1 MLRYFIQ
8 QVHRRR
14 WSKPRMVICVPS
26 GVTGVE
32 RRAVQEAAEY
42 AGARVPAYIIEEP
55 MAAAIGAGLPVA
67 SPIGSMIVDIGGGT
81 TEVAVLSLGGV
92 VASQSSR
99 VGGDELDEAILQYLK
114 KEHGIATGSRT
125 AEEIKIALGSATPLV
140 DEMRAEIRG
149 RDLLTGLPR
158 TLEIN
163 TREIREAIEDRVAD
177 IVDAIKVTLDRTPPE
192 LAADI
197 MERGITLTGGGSLLN
212 GLSQRIRA
220 EPGMPVWMA
229 PDPRLSVV
237 LGAGRALE
245 EFGTF
250 GDVIFDDTPE

>member
-1 MLRYFIQ
+1 M
-8 QVHRRR
+8 
-14 WSKPRMVICVPS
+14 
-26 GVTGVE
+26 
-32 RRAVQEAAEY
+32 
-42 AGARVPAYIIEEP
+42 
-55 MAAAIGAGLPVA
+55 
-67 SPIGSMIVDIGGGT
+67 
-81 TEVAVLSLGGV
+81 
-92 VASQSSR
+92 
-99 VGGDELDEAILQYLK
+99 GGDELDEAILQYLK

-177 IVDAIKVTLDRTPPE
+177 IVDTIKVTLDRTPPE

-212 GLSQRIRA
+212 GLSQRVRA
-220 EPGMPVWMA
+220 ETGMPVW
-229 PDPRLSVV
+229 
-237 LGAGRALE
+237 
-245 EFGTF
+245 
-250 GDVIFDDTPE
+250 I